1 MFSYSRLTAPQAIA
15 LREKYAV
22 YALDSG
28 RICVAALNEKNI
40 DYVSECIAKVMTEA

>member
-1 MFSYSRLTAPQAIA
+1 MFSYSRLTKPQAVL

-40 DYVSECIAKVMTEA
+40 DYVAECIAKVMKEA